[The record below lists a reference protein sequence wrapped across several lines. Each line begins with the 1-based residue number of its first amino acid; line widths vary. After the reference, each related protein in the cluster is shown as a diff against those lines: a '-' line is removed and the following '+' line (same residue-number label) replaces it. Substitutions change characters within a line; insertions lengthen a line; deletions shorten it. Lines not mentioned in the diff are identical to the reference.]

1 MKVFCS
7 VALALVA
14 AVAFTPTARAQ
25 CGCCGQQVTA
35 HVDGQGDKSEPA
47 KKVTLT
53 GNILCAKC
61 ELNEGTKC
69 QTAIQ
74 VTEDGKKVTYYLID
88 KGTKESYHSAVCGGG
103 IKAGTVTGA
112 VSVKDGKKW
121 ITPSKVEYKK

>member
-14 AVAFTPTARAQ
+14 AVAFTPGARAQ
-25 CGCCGQQVTA
+25 CGCCGQQQLTLHEDGPATA
-35 HVDGQGDKSEPA
+35 EPA

-61 ELNEGTKC
+61 ELNEGKNC

-103 IKAGTVTGA
+103 IKAGKVTGV